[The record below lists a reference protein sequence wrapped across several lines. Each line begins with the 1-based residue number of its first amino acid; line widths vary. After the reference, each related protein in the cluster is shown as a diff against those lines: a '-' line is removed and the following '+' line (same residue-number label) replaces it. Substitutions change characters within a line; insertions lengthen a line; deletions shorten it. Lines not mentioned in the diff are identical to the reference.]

1 VDDRG
6 LLERVKRGDEQA
18 FAGLYARHQSAIYR
32 YAMHMCGAAAAD
44 DIVQDT
50 FLALLRGQAR
60 YDSSRGTVIGYLFGI
75 ARHHV
80 AKRLAAAG
88 VELSLDPIDEV
99 DATTGP
105 VAVETPLDVMSRA
118 ELVAHVREAIRSLP
132 PVYREAIVLCE
143 LQEVDYATA
152 AAIVQCPIGT
162 IRSRLHRAKAML
174 TTKLATSYSAPLIE
188 PAKRS
193 AR

>member
-1 VDDRG
+1 
-6 LLERVKRGDEQA
+6 
-18 FAGLYARHQSAIYR
+18 
-32 YAMHMCGAAAAD
+32 MHMCGAAAAD

-50 FLALLRGQAR
+50 FMALLRGPAR

-88 VELSLDPIDEV
+88 VELSLDPIDAV
-99 DATTGP
+99 DAATGP
-105 VAVETPLDVMSRA
+105 VAVETPLDVISRV

-132 PVYREAIVLCE
+132 PVYREAIALCE
-143 LQEVDYATA
+143 LQEIDYATA
-152 AAIVQCPIGT
+152 AAIAQCPIGT

-174 TTKLATSYSAPLIE
+174 TTKLATLYSAPLIE
-188 PAKRS
+188 SAKRS